1 MRSVSS
7 DGDEREVLAG
17 IASIAET
24 LRAGAAASEAEG
36 RLVDASVAAL
46 RAQGLWRLRL
56 CRELGGLELPIVSQ
70 IRALAAIAA
79 EDASSAW
86 CTMVANNAVAVLGA
100 TMPAA
105 AVERVFA
112 DGVPA
117 CSIVPGPGGVA
128 TPVEGGYVV
137 SGRWRLASAIHSA
150 RWVHATA
157 LIERDPSRVLPMAI
171 PAGDVTLVDSWNVV
185 GLSGTGSNDF
195 TLDQYFLPGELAGR
209 EDRPYGQIRGTR
221 RYDLNDFEQ
230 VESYEH
236 LAFAIGMGR
245 RALRELRLVLATPP
259 GGRHVARWTAAM
271 RRGARAA
278 SSGPIWSSKK
288 GPHPNPER
296 VLSRRLAWF
305 SVTFIDTARRHP
317 DARPPHRDRC
327 RSLKPT
333 AVRKFPSRWGPGSDG
348 GRSWSRPGTGQERP
362 AMPDTL
368 RRSTALRRGGVLV
381 VTAALAIGSRGPALA
396 QSSTTPPPTAPT
408 ASPLPD
414 TASAPANPGDVR
426 QNVTRGV
433 GAGTPATADDAT
445 KPLANA
451 TTPPG
456 ITKPGQ

>member
-112 DGVPA
+112 NGVPA

-185 GLSGTGSNDF
+185 GLAGTGSNDF
-195 TLDQYFLPGELAGR
+195 TLDEYFLPGALAGR
-209 EDRPYGQIRGTR
+209 EDRPYGQIRGAR
-221 RYDLNDFEQ
+221 RYDLSDFEQ

-259 GGRHVARWTAAM
+259 GGRHVADREMVQGRFGQLVVQLQAVEALALALYDRVDAAATGEPLCWSRDDRHLPRALAVHGTQVALECVQVAFHRSGSAGLRRPNIFEKLLRDMSVAATHAIVDDAAFATCAQHLVETA
-271 RRGARAA
+271 
-278 SSGPIWSSKK
+278 GPI
-288 GPHPNPER
+288 E
-296 VLSRRLAWF
+296 LA
-305 SVTFIDTARRHP
+305 
-317 DARPPHRDRC
+317 DRA
-327 RSLKPT
+327 ST
-333 AVRKFPSRWGPGSDG
+333 
-348 GRSWSRPGTGQERP
+348 RPG
-362 AMPDTL
+362 
-368 RRSTALRRGGVLV
+368 
-381 VTAALAIGSRGPALA
+381 
-396 QSSTTPPPTAPT
+396 
-408 ASPLPD
+408 
-414 TASAPANPGDVR
+414 
-426 QNVTRGV
+426 
-433 GAGTPATADDAT
+433 GA
-445 KPLANA
+445 
-451 TTPPG
+451 
-456 ITKPGQ
+456 